1 MFHHKPPVPCRA
13 SLHHLEKNHSLK
25 YKYFLELTPFKKN
38 RTKQMN
44 KTRTD
49 RWTKYDRENI
59 SKDSYQIL
67 SSIWKL
73 TARPWI
79 SKAELKDF
87 LFTAVGFQ
95 IAKISSCLVWKSEI
109 IKPIAIDCDAA
120 GITYLASSSPVNLC
134 KRCVI
139 LYSKCEGGGRR
150 REERGERSLLLVVS
164 MWAYS
169 KSISFF
175 ILQAQDDYLSSTLT
189 AFLLDQAWRIIS
201 HIFLSPVP
209 RGLSMA
215 KCLRQQRN
223 IAKAIVSEKA
233 GIPNPMV
240 KP

>member
-1 MFHHKPPVPCRA
+1 M
-13 SLHHLEKNHSLK
+13 
-25 YKYFLELTPFKKN
+25 
-38 RTKQMN
+38 
-44 KTRTD
+44 
-49 RWTKYDRENI
+49 
-59 SKDSYQIL
+59 
-67 SSIWKL
+67 

-120 GITYLASSSPVNLC
+120 GITYLASSSPVHWC

-139 LYSKCEGGGRR
+139 LYSKCEGGG
-150 REERGERSLLLVVS
+150 EEGGEGGEALLLVVS

-175 ILQAQDDYLSSTLT
+175 ILQAQVDYLSSTLT

-223 IAKAIVSEKA
+223 IANAIVSEKA

>member
-1 MFHHKPPVPCRA
+1 MFHHKSPVPCRA

-49 RWTKYDRENI
+49 RWTNRTEKI
-59 SKDSYQIL
+59 SVKTVIKIL
-67 SSIWKL
+67 SSVWKL

-109 IKPIAIDCDAA
+109 IKPIAIDCDTA

-150 REERGERSLLLVVS
+150 RKDRGERSLLLVVS

-209 RGLSMA
+209 RGLSMV

-223 IAKAIVSEKA
+223 IANAIVSEKA